1 MRIPAEKQRLTALES
16 DFEPFLIKC
25 LRECA
30 NGRWGLFGQNQQRE
44 SAAAP
49 YWPEAEQLRMLAEE
63 IRELRAKFG
72 QPSAVCEQFLQ
83 CCSERG
89 DNLPGEPKR
98 ARRFLEL
105 SGIDW

>member
-1 MRIPAEKQRLTALES
+1 MRIPAQEQRLTALEN
-16 DFEPFLIKC
+16 DFEPLLIRC
-25 LRECA
+25 LKECA

-44 SAAAP
+44 SAAALH
-49 YWPEAEQLRMLAEE
+49 WPEAERLKELAEE
-63 IRELRAKFG
+63 IREIRTKFG
-72 QPSAVCEQFLQ
+72 QPNAMCERFLQ

-105 SGIDW
+105 LAIDW